1 MTKEEFIEQLEDA
14 LAGEVSNAV
23 VYDNKQY
30 YQRYI
35 FREVKNGRSEKEV
48 IDGLGDPRLIA
59 RTIIDMENIE
69 NKNYNPNVSFTEDID
84 NTKQKFGNIYLG
96 KLNLN
101 TWYGKLIASVI
112 GIFMLLVVI
121 WVIAGIV
128 SMLFSIIA
136 PVLSIIF
143 IVWAV
148 RKIIKTK

>member
-1 MTKEEFIEQLEDA
+1 MV
-14 LAGEVSNAV
+14 GEVSNAV

-112 GIFMLLVVI
+112 GIFMLLLVI

-128 SMLFSIIA
+128 SMLFSIVT

>member
-1 MTKEEFIEQLEDA
+1 MTKEEFIEQLEDT
-14 LAGEVSNAV
+14 LVGEVSNAV

-84 NTKQKFGNIYLG
+84 NTKQK
-96 KLNLN
+96 LNLN

-112 GIFMLLVVI
+112 GIFMLLLVI

-128 SMLFSIIA
+128 SMLFSIVTPI
-136 PVLSIIF
+136 LSIIF

>member
-1 MTKEEFIEQLEDA
+1 MTKEEFIEQLEDT
-14 LAGEVSNAV
+14 LVGEVSNAV

-69 NKNYNPNVSFTEDID
+69 NKNYKPNVSFTEDID

-112 GIFMLLVVI
+112 GIFMLLLVI

-128 SMLFSIIA
+128 SMLFSIVT

>member
-1 MTKEEFIEQLEDA
+1 MTKEEFIEQLEDT
-14 LAGEVSNAV
+14 LVGEVSNAV

-112 GIFMLLVVI
+112 GIFTC
-121 WVIAGIV
+121 
-128 SMLFSIIA
+128 SIHYFYCMGGEKNNKNK
-136 PVLSIIF
+136 V
-143 IVWAV
+143 
-148 RKIIKTK
+148 KK

>member
-1 MTKEEFIEQLEDA
+1 MTKEEFIEQLEDT
-14 LAGEVSNAV
+14 LVGEVSNAV

-112 GIFMLLVVI
+112 GIFMLLLVI

-128 SMLFSIIA
+128 SMLFSIVT

-143 IVWAV
+143 IV
-148 RKIIKTK
+148 

>member
-1 MTKEEFIEQLEDA
+1 MTKEEFIEQLEDT
-14 LAGEVSNAV
+14 LVGEVSNAV

>member
-1 MTKEEFIEQLEDA
+1 MTKEEFIEQLEDT
-14 LAGEVSNAV
+14 LVGEVSNAV

-101 TWYGKLIASVI
+101 TWYGKLIASVV
-112 GIFMLLVVI
+112 GIFMLLLVI

-128 SMLFSIIA
+128 SMLFSIVT

>member
-1 MTKEEFIEQLEDA
+1 MTKEEFIEQLEDT
-14 LAGEVSNAV
+14 LVGEVSNAV

-112 GIFMLLVVI
+112 GIFMLLLVI

-128 SMLFSIIA
+128 SMLFSIVT

-143 IVWAV
+143 IVCAV

>member
-1 MTKEEFIEQLEDA
+1 MTKEEFIEQLEDT
-14 LAGEVSNAV
+14 LVGEVSNAV

-112 GIFMLLVVI
+112 GIFMLLLVI

-128 SMLFSIIA
+128 SMLFSIVT

>member
-1 MTKEEFIEQLEDA
+1 MTKEEFIEQLEDT
-14 LAGEVSNAV
+14 LVGEVSNAV

-112 GIFMLLVVI
+112 GIFMLLLVI

-128 SMLFSIIA
+128 SMLFSIVTPI
-136 PVLSIIF
+136 LSIIF

>member
-1 MTKEEFIEQLEDA
+1 MTKEEFIEQLEDT
-14 LAGEVSNAV
+14 LVGEVSNAV

-112 GIFMLLVVI
+112 GIFMLLLVI
-121 WVIAGIV
+121 WVIEIGRAHV
-128 SMLFSIIA
+128 
-136 PVLSIIF
+136 
-143 IVWAV
+143 
-148 RKIIKTK
+148 